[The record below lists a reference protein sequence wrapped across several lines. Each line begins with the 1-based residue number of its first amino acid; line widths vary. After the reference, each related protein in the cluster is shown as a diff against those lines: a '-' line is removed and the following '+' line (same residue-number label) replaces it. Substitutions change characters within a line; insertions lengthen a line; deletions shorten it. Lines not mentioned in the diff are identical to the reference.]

1 MKHSREGPNALG
13 RVPDV
18 PHFDVGAGHREHQP
32 RVAAVFDRNH
42 VVGVTLE
49 SCDLLPCYQ
58 VPHLAA
64 TVCQRQGNNYG
75 EELTSGARELPRG
88 GGVPLGRGETSRNSK
103 SEGEA
108 CMHVQSNKKKTQE
121 REKGL
126 RTLSNGEFSDPC

>member
-32 RVAAVFDRNH
+32 GVAAVFDRNH
-42 VVGVTLE
+42 VVGVTFE

-64 TVCQRQGNNYG
+64 TVCQRQGNSYG
-75 EELTSGARELPRG
+75 EELTSGARKPLQSRVWG
-88 GGVPLGRGETSRNSK
+88 GPTWQGETSRNSK

-108 CMHVQSNKKKTQE
+108 CMHVQSHKKVKKQKNSGD
-121 REKGL
+121 REGAE
-126 RTLSNGEFSDPC
+126 NF

>member
-32 RVAAVFDRNH
+32 GVAAVFDRHH
-42 VVGVTLE
+42 VVGVTFE

-64 TVCQRQGNNYG
+64 TVCQRQGNSYWR
-75 EELTSGARELPRG
+75 GADVRG
-88 GGVPLGRGETSRNSK
+88 QEAPAKQGVGVPPGRERHLGTLSLREK
-103 SEGEA
+103 HA
-108 CMHVQSNKKKTQE
+108 CMCNLIKK
-121 REKGL
+121 
-126 RTLSNGEFSDPC
+126 

>member
-18 PHFDVGAGHREHQP
+18 PHFDVRAGHREHQP
-32 RVAAVFDRNH
+32 GVAAVFDRNH

-49 SCDLLPCYQ
+49 SCNLLPCYQ

-75 EELTSGARELPRG
+75 EELTSGAMKLPRG
-88 GGVPLGRGETSRNSK
+88 WGGAGGAGVPLVR
-103 SEGEA
+103 
-108 CMHVQSNKKKTQE
+108 E
-121 REKGL
+121 RHL
-126 RTLSNGEFSDPC
+126 RTLSLREKHACMCNLIK